1 MLLMMSVLA
10 VARPGFAQVR
20 DPTLS
25 DLRVPVSVIVF
36 PKFIKGAVK
45 LPEGELAP
53 RSELEIAVVCPTG
66 VICSEHQQVKIRFHW
81 VCGTSETN
89 LAGSFVCD
97 ETDFDVTA
105 AVFEK
110 IVLVPDGSFA
120 GVSTKIVPA
129 ADCPRGYLIGWV
141 VSPNNDLPIKFDGL
155 VGDASPPAK
164 RRHACQLPCSPDPG
178 GSSLG
183 DWRRHYDQ

>member
-25 DLRVPVSVIVF
+25 DLRVPGSVIVF

-53 RSELEIAVVCPTG
+53 RSELEIAVVCPKG

-89 LAGSFVCD
+89 QPVVLSAMKPTSTLPLRCSRRSCSSL
-97 ETDFDVTA
+97 TA
-105 AVFEK
+105 ASLACRPK
-110 IVLVPDGSFA
+110 S
-120 GVSTKIVPA
+120 
-129 ADCPRGYLIGWV
+129 CPRLIVREG
-141 VSPNNDLPIKFDGL
+141 I
-155 VGDASPPAK
+155 
-164 RRHACQLPCSPDPG
+164 
-178 GSSLG
+178 
-183 DWRRHYDQ
+183 